1 MGLMG
6 CHALAP
12 ENRRSRLL
20 IWRSLHRVG
29 QTVGGEKKNEGR
41 HWSADIVPVAT
52 YTVVIVLLL
61 LIWAYVPTR

>member
-1 MGLMG
+1 
-6 CHALAP
+6 
-12 ENRRSRLL
+12 
-20 IWRSLHRVG
+20 VG